1 MYMAV
6 QLARYIV
13 SKCIQDGCPI
23 SNLQLQ
29 KILYYVQKEF
39 LKSGKPAFSDDLEA
53 WQFGP
58 VVPSVY
64 YRFCGFGAMPI
75 TFFGNNESLIEI
87 DPADRAVIDSV
98 VEEKRSLPPWD
109 LVEETHKPGGAWDRV
124 YQNGNGNH
132 QTIPT
137 ELIKEFG

>member
-75 TFFGNNESLIEI
+75 TCFGNNESLIEI

>member
-64 YRFCGFGAMPI
+64 YLFCGFGAMPI
-75 TFFGNNESLIEI
+75 TFFGNNESPIEI
-87 DPADRAVIDSV
+87 DPADRNVIDQI
-98 VEEKRSLPPWD
+98 VEEKRQLPPWD
-109 LVEETHKPGGAWDRV
+109 LVEETHKSGGAWDGI
-124 YQNGNGNH
+124 YQNGKGNH
-132 QTIPT
+132 QIIPNN
-137 ELIKEFG
+137 LIEEFG